1 MELVKFVDRVR
12 RSDFLVK
19 PVWFSQSKEFDV
31 NRKVQLNNRKID
43 VEYVYDIDI
52 VVNRRITEQEKT
64 QMQNA
69 INSIIMCHGDM
80 AKKGLFIWG
89 RLLHLE
95 TMVEFMQGGD
105 ILLNSMQKRYILAN
119 GNDIG
124 FVSDYEDL
132 ISPKAKI
139 IEL

>member
-1 MELVKFVDRVR
+1 MEVVKFVGRVR
-12 RSDFLVK
+12 RSEFLVK
-19 PVWFSQSKEFDV
+19 PVWFSQSQEF
-31 NRKVQLNNRKID
+31 NESRKIQLNNRKID

-80 AKKGLFIWG
+80 SRKGIFIWE

-95 TMVEFMQGGD
+95 TMIEFMQGGD
-105 ILLNSMQKRYILAN
+105 VEMHSMQKRYLLAN